1 MIGEHEF
8 LTFSQSVRWLLCIM
22 YKGQYLPSTN
32 KHLINAYHDK
42 QVQFKELHIKTVYP
56 SDLMTIM
63 IMLTM
68 MATTVATKM
77 MIMLQSSTVLPFQ

>member
-1 MIGEHEF
+1 
-8 LTFSQSVRWLLCIM
+8 M

-32 KHLINAYHDK
+32 KHLINAYYDK

-56 SDLMTIM
+56 SDLMTVM

-68 MATTVATKM
+68 MQ
-77 MIMLQSSTVLPFQ
+77 LQQK